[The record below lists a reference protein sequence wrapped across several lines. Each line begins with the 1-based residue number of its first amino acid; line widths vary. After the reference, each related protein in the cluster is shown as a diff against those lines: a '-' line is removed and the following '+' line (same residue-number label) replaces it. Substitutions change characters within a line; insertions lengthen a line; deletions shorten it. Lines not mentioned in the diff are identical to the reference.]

1 MFELFVGDYVKISL
15 KNSNIIDDGNFHIY
29 AHQSTVFVI
38 EKVGD
43 TESISINGYNYMFYG
58 EKSID
63 VDMTDLIYAG
73 SETSFSFVSETD
85 TFDFEFTILNGI
97 APKEN
102 EYPPNRIPFT
112 GSTMHLSIACFNSNV
127 VLESFDGEDWNFVSE
142 GDFIMSALFNTAQKL
157 RLRNQTSGDIYP
169 INFISVDCLRSWVL
183 VKWKSYF
190 GTDKHWWF
198 EVESDE
204 LASDSNISIL
214 TNTDDYSVRKNK
226 LKNMNIIHRKADE
239 YTRRYLSDI
248 VFSDN
253 VKIKDVTGSDVG
265 VFITNNSF
273 VNAKGV
279 QMEDVK
285 LNLKVNHYDTV

>member
-1 MFELFVGDYVKISL
+1 MFELFAGDYVKISL

-102 EYPPNRIPFT
+102 EYPPNRIPFIGAEMVLSFAILST
-112 GSTMHLSIACFNSNV
+112 DITLEYFYNDEWTNFEDGRYIGSELY
-127 VLESFDGEDWNFVSE
+127 
-142 GDFIMSALFNTAQKL
+142 NTNQKW
-157 RLRNQTSGDIYP
+157 RLRNRTSGDIYP

-190 GTDKHWWF
+190 GTDKQWWF